1 MIVFVCDLNRLH
13 LGSVTFEI
21 VKNKNFN
28 FKAKIVRERERLKKQ
43 YWHKKSAIIF
53 YYNCFNIYK

>member
-53 YYNCFNIYK
+53 LL